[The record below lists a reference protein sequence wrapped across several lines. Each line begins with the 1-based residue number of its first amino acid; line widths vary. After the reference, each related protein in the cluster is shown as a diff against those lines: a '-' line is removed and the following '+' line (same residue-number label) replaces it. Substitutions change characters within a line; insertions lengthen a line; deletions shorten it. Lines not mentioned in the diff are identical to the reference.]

1 MAAHCLCGIKTPLLY
16 ARRKTA
22 EPSSKLR
29 ELIDGALEDKVLTRA
44 EPQEILNAVT
54 ADSEVSPEEH
64 ELLELVVERL
74 NSGEIR
80 AVD

>member
-1 MAAHCLCGIKTPLLY
+1 MQPPQ
-16 ARRKTA
+16 
-22 EPSSKLR
+22 PSELR
-29 ELIDGALEDKVLTRA
+29 ALIDRALADKILTKILTRA
-44 EPQEILNAVT
+44 EQQQILNAVM
-54 ADSEVSPEEH
+54 ADQEISPEEH

>member
-1 MAAHCLCGIKTPLLY
+1 M
-16 ARRKTA
+16 
-22 EPSSKLR
+22 EPPQPSELR
-29 ELIDGALEDKVLTRA
+29 ALIDRALADKVLTRA
-44 EPQEILNAVT
+44 EQQQILNAVA
-54 ADSEVSPEEH
+54 ADQEVSPEEH

>member
-1 MAAHCLCGIKTPLLY
+1 
-16 ARRKTA
+16 
-22 EPSSKLR
+22 
-29 ELIDGALEDKVLTRA
+29 LIDRALADKVLTRA
-44 EPQEILNAVT
+44 EQQQILNAVA
-54 ADSEVSPEEH
+54 ADQEVSPEEH

>member
-1 MAAHCLCGIKTPLLY
+1 MQPPQ
-16 ARRKTA
+16 
-22 EPSSKLR
+22 PSELR
-29 ELIDGALEDKVLTRA
+29 ALIDRALADKILTRA
-44 EPQEILNAVT
+44 EQQQILNAVM
-54 ADSEVSPEEH
+54 ADQEISPEEH

>member
-1 MAAHCLCGIKTPLLY
+1 LPSS
-16 ARRKTA
+16 ARRKTV
-22 EPSSKLR
+22 ELPKPSKLR
-29 ELIDGALEDKVLTRA
+29 ELIDRALEDKVLTRA
-44 EPQEILNAVT
+44 ERQAILNAVA

-64 ELLELVVERL
+64 ELLEAVAERL